1 MRLCLPYLGDE
12 LGETY
17 PGKRVKK
24 RRKQEEKD
32 DMEMQDAPI
41 SLVLNEYTPTRTPTV
56 SDLNVQVEMGA
67 RMGNLRLCM

>member
-1 MRLCLPYLGDE
+1 MRLCLPHFGDE
-12 LGETY
+12 LGETC
-17 PGKRVKK
+17 PGRRVKK
-24 RRKQEEKD
+24 RRKEEEKD

-41 SLVLNEYTPTRTPTV
+41 SLVLNEYTPTSTPTV